1 MGTSIV
7 GAAGEYL
14 GNESSIDISSNG
26 NIIAVGTHKDAGRVR
41 VYAYNNDTWVQ
52 RGQDIDGEYAQD
64 ECGSVCISGDGDL
77 IAVGSMNPGAINDG
91 DGNIRLFAWD
101 EISQSWSLHSQLD
114 GEGRFGTY
122 FYLSND
128 GSTLAVKSDG
138 GLNAQIY
145 SWDGSSL
152 SLIHI

>member
-1 MGTSIV
+1 MRIYRISNEGTWVKMGTSIV

-77 IAVGSMNPGAINDG
+77 IAVGSMNPGAINNG

-128 GSTLAVKSDG
+128 GST
-138 GLNAQIY
+138 
-145 SWDGSSL
+145 
-152 SLIHI
+152 